1 MEKSII
7 KYQCK
12 SPVVLIVFNRPEET
26 SILLKVLREVAPKKL
41 YVISDGPRQGRQEDV
56 RLVEKVRNLI
66 DKEVDWDCDL
76 NKIYANSNLSGPVR
90 VPSGFDIVF
99 SNEEQAI
106 ILEDDCIPSV
116 DFFKFCDELLE
127 KYANNE
133 RIGTICGFNLEF
145 NFFGQIIENRHAESY
160 FFSRYP
166 ASWGWATWRRVW
178 ENFDHDLE
186 DFPLLVEKGFF
197 NSIFKN
203 KYVRKFWVD
212 KFDDFYRNEKNNWDY
227 KLTYSL
233 LKNEQLSIIPNV
245 NMVQNI
251 GTEGGTNYKKKDYIS
266 RKKSND
272 ISFPIKEPFIIE
284 PDDLYDNRVSKHF
297 FSSSL
302 LSKVMRLVRNKII

>member
-7 KYQCK
+7 QYQCK

-116 DFFKFCDELLE
+116 DFFKFCDDLLE
-127 KYANNE
+127 KYAKEE

-145 NFFGQIIENRHAESY
+145 NFFGQIIENRHNTSY

-166 ASWGWATWRRVW
+166 ASWGWATWGRVW
-178 ENFDHDLE
+178 RNFDHDLK
-186 DFPLLVEKGFF
+186 DYPLLLRRGFF
-197 NSIFKN
+197 NSISKDR
-203 KYVRKFWVD
+203 YVRKFWIN
-212 KFDDFYRNEKNNWDY
+212 KFGKFYKKEKNNWDY

-233 LKNEQLSIIPNV
+233 LKNGQFSVIPNI
-245 NMVQNI
+245 NLVQNI
-251 GTEGGTNYKKKDYIS
+251 GTEGGTNYTKKDYVS
-266 RKKSND
+266 KKKSNA
-272 ISFPIKEPFIIE
+272 ISFPLKEPATIE
-284 PDDLYDNRVSKHF
+284 PDDQYDNRVSEHF
-297 FSSSL
+297 FNSSL
-302 LSKVMRLVRNKII
+302 FSKVMRLVRNKMI